1 MNQIYYF
8 LSKCVVV
15 ESYKDQ
21 KDLNL
26 HFPSK
31 VSQLISVKNL
41 DLRCHINSVHNI

>member
-26 HFPSK
+26 HPSK